1 MRFATQRVSVVMLDA
16 SVSERNFMLA
26 TAKHFQARRIDL
38 AAEPKIGPPRF
49 APGRPEFDNGKFC
62 SRVDLSSGL

>member
-1 MRFATQRVSVVMLDA
+1 MPPLSPVNIDA
-16 SVSERNFMLA
+16 SISERNFVAL
-26 TAKHFQARRIDL
+26 TAKHFQARRIDI

-49 APGRPEFDNGKFC
+49 ATGRPEFDNGKFC